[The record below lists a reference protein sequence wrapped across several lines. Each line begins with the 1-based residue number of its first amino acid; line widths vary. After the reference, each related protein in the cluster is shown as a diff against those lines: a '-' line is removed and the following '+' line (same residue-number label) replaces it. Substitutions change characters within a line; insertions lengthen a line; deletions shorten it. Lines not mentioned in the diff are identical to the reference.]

1 MSVWPV
7 LLRVFLSVALVLNG
21 ATGAFAATR
30 MQMSH
35 AAPTIMADA
44 IKKTAAETPCHEVS
58 GMTHTSPATDPAPTP
73 DPSKHSSPD
82 CCKSPS
88 CTCMCMQGV
97 QAPPVYA
104 GVPTV
109 PVNHSQ
115 SVRPLS
121 LGHTSPALPHPTRPP
136 IG

>member
-1 MSVWPV
+1 MSVGSI
-7 LLRVFLSVALVLNG
+7 LLRVVLSVALVLNG

-44 IKKTAAETPCHEVS
+44 VKKTAAETPCHE
-58 GMTHTSPATDPAPTP
+58 TDPAPTP
-73 DPSKHSSPD
+73 DPSKHSNPD
-82 CCKSPS
+82 CCKSAS
-88 CTCMCMQGV
+88 CTCMCMQGF
-97 QAPPVYA
+97 QAPPVYVV
-104 GVPTV
+104 VPTMF
-109 PVNHSQ
+109 VNHSQ

>member
-1 MSVWPV
+1 MSVWPI
-7 LLRVFLSVALVLNG
+7 LLRVFLSVVLVLNG
-21 ATGAFAATR
+21 ATGAYAATR

-35 AAPTIMADA
+35 AAPASTVDA
-44 IKKTAAETPCHEVS
+44 VKKTVAETPCHEMS
-58 GMTHTSPATDPAPTP
+58 GMAHTSPATDPAPL
-73 DPSKHSSPD
+73 PSKHPSPD
-82 CCKSPS
+82 CCKSAS

-97 QAPPVYA
+97 QAPPLYA
-104 GVPTV
+104 VVTTMF
-109 PVNHSQ
+109 VNHSQ

>member
-1 MSVWPV
+1 MSVWPI

-35 AAPTIMADA
+35 AAPSHAAPMIMVDA
-44 IKKTAAETPCHEVS
+44 VKKTAAETPCHE
-58 GMTHTSPATDPAPTP
+58 TDPAPTP

-82 CCKSPS
+82 CCKSAS
-88 CTCMCMQGV
+88 CTCMCMQGF

-104 GVPTV
+104 VVPTV
-109 PVNHSQ
+109 FMNHSQ